1 MDMAHRLSGMMPGK
15 TGFCIMVFSRSAP
28 ENGRILLLDQI
39 KWDKEGW
46 PYVEGEAPSYET
58 QKAPVFNN

>member
-1 MDMAHRLSGMMPGK
+1 M
-15 TGFCIMVFSRSAP
+15 
-28 ENGRILLLDQI
+28 LLDQI

-46 PYVEGEAPSYET
+46 PYVEGESPSYET

>member
-1 MDMAHRLSGMMPGK
+1 
-15 TGFCIMVFSRSAP
+15 MVFSRSIP

-46 PYVEGEAPSYET
+46 PYVEGESPSYET